1 MHSLTCSMHMT
12 NALTVGTGLNSLP
25 LAHEPFTNL
34 RTLTSMNNIFILRV
48 PGNNQVNF
56 INPHFG
62 ESTEMP
68 KAVGDSFYHEAFS
81 RYFRQL
87 WTPVW
92 PAFYSILLL
101 TYAWIRVYNVPICF
115 LVFRGEKIN
124 KITLRSDP
132 FLSLSVYPRVE
143 LFLLEKVWGRW
154 IIP

>member
-1 MHSLTCSMHMT
+1 MHMT

-81 RYFRQL
+81 
-87 WTPVW
+87 
-92 PAFYSILLL
+92 
-101 TYAWIRVYNVPICF
+101 PIS
-115 LVFRGEKIN
+115 G
-124 KITLRSDP
+124 S
-132 FLSLSVYPRVE
+132 YE
-143 LFLLEKVWGRW
+143 LQFGL
-154 IIP
+154 PSTASSY